1 MNPSQVAQLLASS
14 LLNDK
19 PKYKHVV
26 PDLSELEEIPYTC
39 GEHEYDTCPIS
50 MAKFK
55 EGETIVKLPCGHIFD
70 KDSITE
76 WVTKEKATCPIC
88 RHKLKS
94 VEVLDG
100 PPASEEPTTP
110 PPPLPPNAQAAAAA
124 APAAISQDLSGN
136 IIDNIAGNSN
146 IYTSILNMISTP
158 SERRNVIFRTYFQR
172 AMTEMI
178 NDLEQENN
186 IINNSDV
193 SNNRF
198 YVNNLRNFNRQMSRN
213 NFIHGSHN
221 NEMHDVAL
229 QRALME
235 SMRDQNGN

>member
-1 MNPSQVAQLLASS
+1 MIPSQVAQLLASS

-26 PDLSELEEIPYTC
+26 PDLSELEEIQYTS

-55 EGETIVKLPCGHIFD
+55 EGETIVKLPCGHVFD

-76 WVTKEKATCPIC
+76 WVTKEKASCPIC
-88 RHKLKS
+88 RHKLNS

-110 PPPLPPNAQAAAAA
+110 PPPLPAAAA

-136 IIDNIAGNSN
+136 IINDIAENSN

-186 IINNSDV
+186 IINNSDA

-198 YVNNLRNFNRQMSRN
+198 YVNNLRNFNRQIRRN
-213 NFIHGSHN
+213 NFIQRNHD

-235 SMRDQNGN
+235 SMRDQNN

>member
-1 MNPSQVAQLLASS
+1 MV
-14 LLNDK
+14 
-19 PKYKHVV
+19 
-26 PDLSELEEIPYTC
+26 
-39 GEHEYDTCPIS
+39 
-50 MAKFK
+50 
-55 EGETIVKLPCGHIFD
+55 
-70 KDSITE
+70 
-76 WVTKEKATCPIC
+76 
-88 RHKLKS
+88 
-94 VEVLDG
+94 
-100 PPASEEPTTP
+100 
-110 PPPLPPNAQAAAAA
+110 
-124 APAAISQDLSGN
+124 SGN

>member
-1 MNPSQVAQLLASS
+1 MIPSQVAQLLASS

-19 PKYKHVV
+19 PKYKNVV

-50 MAKFK
+50 MATFK

-100 PPASEEPTTP
+100 PPVSEEPLTP
-110 PPPLPPNAQAAAAA
+110 PPPLPAGAAAAA
-124 APAAISQDLSGN
+124 ASPENIIEDLS
-136 IIDNIAGNSN
+136 GNSN

-172 AMTEMI
+172 AMTDMI

-186 IINNSDV
+186 IINNEDV
-193 SNNRF
+193 SNNR
-198 YVNNLRNFNRQMSRN
+198 YYGGVRNHLRNFNRQIRRN
-213 NFIHGSHN
+213 NFIHRNHD

-235 SMRDQNGN
+235 SMRDQNN